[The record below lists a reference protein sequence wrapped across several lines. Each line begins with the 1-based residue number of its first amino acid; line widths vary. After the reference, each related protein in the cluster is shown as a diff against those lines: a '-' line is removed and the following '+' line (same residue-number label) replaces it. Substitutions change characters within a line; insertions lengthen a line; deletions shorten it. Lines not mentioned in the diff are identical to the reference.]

1 MAEGAVVVD
10 GALGV
15 VAERRALLRRT
26 ELLVRELEPV
36 PAGVVIACVVRCRD
50 ELMRA
55 GVRTGLAVAAESMAR
70 ARLER
75 RLAGI

>member
-1 MAEGAVVVD
+1 MVD

>member
-1 MAEGAVVVD
+1 MAEGVAVVD

-15 VAERRALLRRT
+15 IAERRALLRRT
-26 ELLVRELEPV
+26 EVLVRELEPV

-70 ARLER
+70 ARLQR
-75 RLAGI
+75 RLAGV